1 MTRRAA
7 TSEIVAGDEPSA
19 RTDAAAGGAQRV
31 DKWLW
36 YVRLVKSRT
45 QAAGLVEAGKVRVN
59 RARVVKP
66 SATVAA
72 GDVVTIAADE
82 KVRVLK
88 VLAPGTRRGPAS
100 EAQALYED
108 LTPAL
113 PKATDAPAL
122 GSAAGTDAIRRDAG
136 SGRPTKRD
144 RRHLDRLRGRDDE
157 T

>member
-1 MTRRAA
+1 MTRRTA
-7 TSEIVAGDEPSA
+7 TSDIAAGDEPDA
-19 RTDAAAGGAQRV
+19 RVDAAADGAQRI

-66 SATVAA
+66 SAAVAP
-72 GDVVTIAADE
+72 GDVVTVAADA

-108 LTPAL
+108 LTPAP
-113 PKATDAPAL
+113 PKATEPAPD
-122 GSAAGTDAIRRDAG
+122 SPAGTDAIRRDAG

-157 T
+157 A